1 MALAPP
7 FACGEIPQTAPLIPG
22 EPLQLH
28 LCEVMVE
35 GKVADSKAVAAHGSP
50 VGPEQAGADG
60 ATETTG
66 GSNSMV
72 VEGLA
77 VMTRAVMAESLRTEL
92 ATDPPTGRRINPT
105 LQTTQHRGVDQPRS
119 P

>member
-1 MALAPP
+1 
-7 FACGEIPQTAPLIPG
+7 
-22 EPLQLH
+22 
-28 LCEVMVE
+28 MVE
-35 GKVADSKAVAAHGSP
+35 GTVADLKAVAAHGSP
-50 VGPEQAGADG
+50 V

-66 GSNSMV
+66 GSTSMV
-72 VEGLA
+72 VEGLAVMTRA

-92 ATDPPTGRRINPT
+92 ATVPPTGRRTNPT